1 VKFYYL
7 ILAFLFLSGCQMPP
21 QPGDYRHNEDTLSVV
36 SIRYALSVGNAGSE
50 TVEIPGALRNPDS
63 NGYPCPL
70 NDGSDNPPL
79 PCTNCN

>member
-1 VKFYYL
+1 MRFINYYL

-50 TVEIPGALRNPDS
+50 TVEIPGDKYVLRQ
-63 NGYPCPL
+63 G
-70 NDGSDNPPL
+70 GK
-79 PCTNCN
+79 